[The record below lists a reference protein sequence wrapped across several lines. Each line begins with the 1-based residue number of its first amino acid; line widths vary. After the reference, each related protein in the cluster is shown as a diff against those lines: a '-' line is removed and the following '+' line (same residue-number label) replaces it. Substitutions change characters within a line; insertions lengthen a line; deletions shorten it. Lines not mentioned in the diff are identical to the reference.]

1 MPCSSRWAQ
10 RPGNLCRLQG
20 LTQLWLDQ
28 NSIGDAGARRPG
40 VADVVLEQKSSARP
54 PRPELLHRCC
64 SPAIGLE
71 RQLRGLQMPCSS
83 RWAQRPGNLC
93 RLQGLTQLW
102 LDQNSIGDAGA
113 RRPGVAD
120 VVLEQKSSARPPRP
134 ELLHR
139 CCSPAIGLER
149 QLRGLQMPCSSR
161 WAQRPGNLCR
171 LQGLTQLWLDQNSIG
186 DAGARRP
193 GVADVVLEQKS
204 SARPPR
210 PELLHRCCSPAIGLE
225 RQLRGLCQIR
235 GP

>member
-102 LDQNSIGDAGA
+102 A
-113 RRPGVAD
+113 RSKQHRRRRC
-120 VVLEQKSSARPPRP
+120 SPPRRR
-134 ELLHR
+134 R
-139 CCSPAIGLER
+139 CCPGAKVFSPATE
-149 QLRGLQMPCSSR
+149 
-161 WAQRPGNLCR
+161 
-171 LQGLTQLWLDQNSIG
+171 
-186 DAGARRP
+186 AR
-193 GVADVVLEQKS
+193 A
-204 SARPPR
+204 
-210 PELLHRCCSPAIGLE
+210 PAPMLFS
-225 RQLRGLCQIR
+225 CHWS
-235 GP
+235 